1 MQIQHGVASLEHDLS
16 YLDPARLAVFT
27 ASTRLAMRTPRYF
40 GVQVIPLNETVMFIG
55 GWRCVAGAI

>member
-55 GWRCVAGAI
+55 GW